1 MVVKIT
7 KFLNS
12 TDIISIQFLPN
23 HNSLYPSY
31 IRNYLSGQIILRKN
45 VYKMFSA
52 DNLSKCSPP
61 AEFTYTCH
69 SRSTWINSP
78 RIQASAG
85 ENLTYIDF
93 IQMFSQFHLY
103 WYPFL
108 YVLYH
113 FSFDISCI
121 LQYVPLCV
129 CIYPCKMFLLTQA

>member
-52 DNLSKCSPP
+52 DNPSKCPPP
-61 AEFTYTCH
+61 AVFTCICH
-69 SRSTWINSP
+69 PWSMWINSP

-85 ENLTYIDF
+85 VNIWRQFNQFTFHSNVQPVSSILVPTRLCYIIWVLIF
-93 IQMFSQFHLY
+93 LAFYTM
-103 WYPFL
+103 FL
-108 YVLYH
+108 YMY
-113 FSFDISCI
+113 
-121 LQYVPLCV
+121 V
-129 CIYPCKMFLLTQA
+129 CIP